1 MRDFV
6 KFVGHYAGEIRAVSS
21 LFGSL
26 FRVLPIDPADRR
38 QAESVIDR
46 LASAADNIE
55 RGLSDILAD
64 GQINR
69 DDLKIVVRE
78 VVREMLPDVLGGATE
93 AATRKA
99 AKPAR
104 VRNRAPKKAARLPT
118 AAEQSTGG

>member
-38 QAESVIDR
+38 QAENVIDR

-55 RGLSDILAD
+55 RGLSDIMAD
-64 GQINR
+64 GRIDR

-78 VVREMLPDVLGGATE
+78 VVREMLPDLAGGVVETE
-93 AATRKA
+93 TRK
-99 AKPAR
+99 R
-104 VRNRAPKKAARLPT
+104 TRAPRPSRAKA
-118 AAEQSTGG
+118 STGG